1 MAELCASAP
10 SGGAND
16 VSNTLLR
23 IIFSKRE
30 AFVFLLW
37 LVVLFQKSLAVVRGR
52 QCHRHAV

>member
-1 MAELCASAP
+1 
-10 SGGAND
+10 

-23 IIFSKRE
+23 IILSKRK

-37 LVVLFQKSLAVVRGR
+37 LVVLFEKSLAVVRGR